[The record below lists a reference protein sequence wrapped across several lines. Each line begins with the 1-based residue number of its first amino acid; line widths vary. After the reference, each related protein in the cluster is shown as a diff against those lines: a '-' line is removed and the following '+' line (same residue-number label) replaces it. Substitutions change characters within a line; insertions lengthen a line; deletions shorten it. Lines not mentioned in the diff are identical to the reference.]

1 LIREFRL
8 APPECGRGVSCDANG
23 AFVGA
28 VALLQRPNIYG
39 EDLWEP
45 RDYAQISE
53 QLGLQFGLPIDVSKK
68 AGGLKAICNALNE
81 GDVARAQ
88 IAAVLLGIPELPTL
102 AKGVRFDSDMIKF
115 IRDLHWSG
123 LIKADWDPD
132 EHPRW
137 PAGAPESQGGQFAPT
152 GENSTDGSNDAGDA
166 STYGLGGGPAF
177 TAQSVSY
184 SLLVPPGYKPDINNP
199 RLWIDGN
206 NQEYSLNPTTNVF
219 SAIVPTALGHTTIYS
234 DGVNLYSYN
243 PNTQVYTEIGP
254 ANFPYTPP
262 GNALPNSPDASVWAP
277 NTPTAPASQQTIGP
291 NGYVP
296 ADDDVNLLARLLYAE
311 GESTPADMPAFAWA
325 TVNRVDAT
333 GFGDTLSDVVYQSNQ
348 YQSVP
353 GGGGLPDG
361 SAQWQASANPD
372 SLTGDDAAAWQSAMS
387 AAQGVLNGTI
397 PDPTGGAQFFFAS
410 STYDGTPA
418 SAYGH
423 WYQQALRNHT
433 LIPSIYR
440 SAYPNTNYFFVS
452 NPTRH

>member
-1 LIREFRL
+1 
-8 APPECGRGVSCDANG
+8 
-23 AFVGA
+23 
-28 VALLQRPNIYG
+28 
-39 EDLWEP
+39 
-45 RDYAQISE
+45 
-53 QLGLQFGLPIDVSKK
+53 
-68 AGGLKAICNALNE
+68 
-81 GDVARAQ
+81 
-88 IAAVLLGIPELPTL
+88 
-102 AKGVRFDSDMIKF
+102 
-115 IRDLHWSG
+115 
-123 LIKADWDPD
+123 
-132 EHPRW
+132 
-137 PAGAPESQGGQFAPT
+137 
-152 GENSTDGSNDAGDA
+152 
-166 STYGLGGGPAF
+166 
-177 TAQSVSY
+177 
-184 SLLVPPGYKPDINNP
+184 
-199 RLWIDGN
+199 
-206 NQEYSLNPTTNVF
+206 
-219 SAIVPTALGHTTIYS
+219 
-234 DGVNLYSYN
+234 
-243 PNTQVYTEIGP
+243 
-254 ANFPYTPP
+254 
-262 GNALPNSPDASVWAP
+262 
-277 NTPTAPASQQTIGP
+277 
-291 NGYVP
+291 
-296 ADDDVNLLARLLYAE
+296 VNLLARLLYAE